1 LLARRLTSL
10 LLLALLLAG
19 CAKPPERT
27 VHSPDPPQATGGMT
41 TIRLAMSA
49 QDSFLIDLVLPAY
62 NAKYPNDR
70 VEVVGITDVDRD
82 AAIRRK
88 LQAGEVDVVWAGEPQ
103 FLAMDGL
110 LLPLDPLIQRDRFDL
125 KLLGIRI
132 DDLRVDGK
140 LYDLPWMVSAEAL
153 FYNKALFKG
162 AGLSSPHSGWSWEEF
177 RQTAARLTS
186 GEGANRTWGFGLPS
200 HTALVDLWLG
210 TTGTPLEG
218 ARNEEAVRAVLQ
230 FLGTMAT
237 GDRAIAP
244 PAEASALFQGGRS
257 AMLLTSS
264 PNIRGFTR
272 SWTFDWSIAPMPVHP
287 GMERGVMRVRTE
299 SLAVAANAPSSEGAW
314 RLVRFLA
321 GPEAAEIIA
330 SAGYIPL
337 YKTPEVQRAWAELMP
352 GKPEAVDAI
361 FGPTWRVNRSMVRD
375 GGPQRLYLAVNIAA
389 QQIMTANRPWEEA
402 FAEYQATVKKAG
414 GAP

>member
-1 LLARRLTSL
+1 MVARRVTSIL
-10 LLLALLLAG
+10 LLVLLLAG
-19 CAKPPERT
+19 CAKPPERPVT
-27 VHSPDPPQATGGMT
+27 TPESPQPVGGIT

-49 QDSFLIDLVLPAY
+49 HDSFLVDLVLPAY
-62 NAKYPNDR
+62 NAKYPDDR
-70 VEVVGITDVDRD
+70 VEVVGVTDMDRD

-103 FLAMDGL
+103 FFAKDGL

-125 KLLGIRI
+125 KLLGIAA
-132 DDLRVDGK
+132 DDLRVEGT
-140 LYDLPWMVSAEAL
+140 LYDLPWMASAEVL
-153 FYNKALFKG
+153 FYNKALFKA
-162 AGLSSPHSGWSWEEF
+162 AGLSPSAGWSWEEF
-177 RQTAARLTS
+177 RQAAARLNS
-186 GEGANRTWGFGLPS
+186 GDGADRTWGFGLPS

-210 TTGTPLEG
+210 TTGAPLEG
-218 ARNEEAVRAVLQ
+218 ARSPETVRGLLQ

-244 PAEASALFQGGRS
+244 PADAMALFQQGRA

-264 PNIRGFTR
+264 PNLRGLAQ
-272 SWTFDWSIAPMPVHP
+272 SWPFDWSIAPMPVQP
-287 GMERGVMRVRTE
+287 GMDRGIIRVRTE
-299 SLAVAANAPSSEGAW
+299 SLAVAANAASPDGAW

-337 YKTPEVQRAWAELMP
+337 YRTPEVQKAWAGQLS
-352 GKPEAVDAI
+352 GKPEAADAI
-361 FGPTWRVNRSMVRD
+361 FNSTWRVNRSTVRED
-375 GGPQRLYLAVNIAA
+375 GPQRVYIAVNIAA
-389 QQIMTANRPWEEA
+389 QQIMSGNRPWEEA
-402 FAEYQATVKKAG
+402 FAEYQETLKRAG